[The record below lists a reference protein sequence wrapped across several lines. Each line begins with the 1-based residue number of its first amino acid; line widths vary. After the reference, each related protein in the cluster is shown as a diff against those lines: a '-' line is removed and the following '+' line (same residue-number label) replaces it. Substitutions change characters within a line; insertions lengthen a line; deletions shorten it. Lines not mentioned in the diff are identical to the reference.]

1 VFVPVSPNG
10 VSAVGSVGNATV
22 AAVRFARVFPVGVQA
37 TCSVSDVVFLWDIID
52 TSQVPNWAVVDDSQ
66 AVIWGPVSTEQIPNW
81 AAVDDSSSVIWTSD
95 NDNSIVN
102 WVQLPA

>member
-37 TCSVSDVVFLWDIID
+37 TGIISDVVFLWDIID
-52 TSQVPNWAVVDDSQ
+52 TSQVANWAVVDDSQ
-66 AVIWGPVSTEQIPNW
+66 TIIWGPVDTEQIPDW
-81 AAVDDSSSVIWTSD
+81 AANDTSSSVIWTSD
-95 NDNSIVN
+95 NDNSTVD